1 MKLFIINKA
10 EFDSDA
16 SFEEAQKTI
25 HKKAYNEL
33 LRHTVCFD
41 APPETI
47 KVIYDDFEW
56 DFEFVSQKNDF
67 YIFKY
72 IQ

>member
-1 MKLFIINKA
+1 MKLFILNKA

-16 SFEEAQKTI
+16 SFEQAQKTI
-25 HKKAYNEL
+25 HQKAYNEL

-41 APPETI
+41 KAPETI
-47 KVIYDDFEW
+47 KVVYEDFEW
-56 DFEFVSQKNDF
+56 DFEFVNQKGDF

-72 IQ
+72 VQ